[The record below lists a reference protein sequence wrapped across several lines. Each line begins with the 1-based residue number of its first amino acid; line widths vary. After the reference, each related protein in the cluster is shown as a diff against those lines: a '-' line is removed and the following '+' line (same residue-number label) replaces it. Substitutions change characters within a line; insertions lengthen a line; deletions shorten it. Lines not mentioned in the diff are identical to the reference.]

1 VPRGLGRS
9 YTIAGYEAIH
19 MIRKG
24 QAWGSA
30 AGAKVGLLHRFIIG
44 LFAAT
49 S

>member
-1 VPRGLGRS
+1 
-9 YTIAGYEAIH
+9 

-24 QAWGSA
+24 QTYGSA
-30 AGAKVGLLHRFIIG
+30 AGTEVGLLHRFILD